1 MFASNLGAKN
11 TMRSSNERCPS
22 LPMALIL
29 GLVTFF
35 EPSMALM
42 NLASPIACGQ
52 SKIIERP
59 RHMRIIGGKPSAHGQ
74 FPWTVS
80 LRKKISGRGS
90 HHTCA
95 GSLISNR
102 HIVTAA
108 HCLHRTTKDMWEAV
122 LGEHHPEAFDNGEQI
137 MKIEKMQPHPDYVNG
152 MDIRNDIAIIRLS
165 ENVQFTEYVSPIC
178 LPNINQTIPGADGI
192 LAGWG

>member
-74 FPWTVS
+74 FPWTV
-80 LRKKISGRGS
+80 
-90 HHTCA
+90 
-95 GSLISNR
+95 
-102 HIVTAA
+102 
-108 HCLHRTTKDMWEAV
+108 
-122 LGEHHPEAFDNGEQI
+122 
-137 MKIEKMQPHPDYVNG
+137 
-152 MDIRNDIAIIRLS
+152 RNDANMHISDFECQWKRKVLMANYIASLNMEVVISI
-165 ENVQFTEYVSPIC
+165 
-178 LPNINQTIPGADGI
+178 AH
-192 LAGWG
+192 

>member
-1 MFASNLGAKN
+1 MLLNGMFASNLGAKN

-74 FPWTVS
+74 FPWTV
-80 LRKKISGRGS
+80 
-90 HHTCA
+90 
-95 GSLISNR
+95 
-102 HIVTAA
+102 
-108 HCLHRTTKDMWEAV
+108 
-122 LGEHHPEAFDNGEQI
+122 
-137 MKIEKMQPHPDYVNG
+137 
-152 MDIRNDIAIIRLS
+152 RNDANMQKKEITFIS
-165 ENVQFTEYVSPIC
+165 DFECQ
-178 LPNINQTIPGADGI
+178 
-192 LAGWG
+192 